1 HPGLHLVSRRTNPD
15 GSELENEQGERH
27 HIHYYPNG
35 LIASETGFDGR
46 TTAYRYDLTGQL
58 LEKSELGEQGGELI
72 TRYQRDAM
80 GRLIQK
86 TLPDGL
92 MPVS

>member
-1 HPGLHLVSRRTNPD
+1 M
-15 GSELENEQGERH
+15 
-27 HIHYYPNG
+27 HYYPNG

-80 GRLIQK
+80 GRLIHK
-86 TLPDGL
+86 TLPDGQQIAYRYDGHGQL
-92 MPVS
+92 SEV